1 MFREQ
6 AWGMSPPTQ
15 QPQHPHYGTKNAISD
30 RPRHVIFNRP
40 ALADHGAAWRAGGGS
55 KRRGGREARARE
67 RRGSRGG
74 ELGEAR
80 GSRGEPERDAWERR
94 HERGEKTAA
103 GPWCGR
109 RRRQW
114 HERGGKG
121 RRAGRPA
128 RAGRRSDQAR
138 GRGGTAREDARS
150 GARTQEHGGVE
161 ADLERREQGGRPA
174 RLVLLGRLVLVPREL
189 VDVQ

>member
-1 MFREQ
+1 
-6 AWGMSPPTQ
+6 MSAA
-15 QPQHPHYGTKNAISD
+15 GT
-30 RPRHVIFNRP
+30 
-40 ALADHGAAWRAGGGS
+40 
-55 KRRGGREARARE
+55 
-67 RRGSRGG
+67 GG

-114 HERGGKG
+114 HERGGK
-121 RRAGRPA
+121 RPES
-128 RAGRRSDQAR
+128 GKTRS
-138 GRGGTAREDARS
+138 GGEEIRS